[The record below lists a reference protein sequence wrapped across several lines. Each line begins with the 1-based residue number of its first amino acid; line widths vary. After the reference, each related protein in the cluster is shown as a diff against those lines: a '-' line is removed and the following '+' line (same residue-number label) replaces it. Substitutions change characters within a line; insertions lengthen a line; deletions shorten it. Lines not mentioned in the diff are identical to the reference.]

1 MICYW
6 SRCISSR
13 GATQWQQKQSVC
25 GKERLSSW
33 PGPSYPP
40 FKGRSSWKF
49 SVRCDYHISWRLRL
63 QSPLTHWIWPIL
75 IVFGKQG
82 WGEIEDKALRKIRCK
97 WCDHWSLN
105 GTVLQLNSSVS
116 CVATGISQ
124 HHLLPWTRAGPKACP
139 RGTWQSWFTWALR
152 LLHSCIGKQYQTLGK
167 HTCDKKSTLSI
178 AHLCPD
184 NQGSETASIT

>member
-6 SRCISSR
+6 SRYISSR
-13 GATQWQQKQSVC
+13 GATYRRQSQSVC

-49 SVRCDYHISWRLRL
+49 LARYDCHFSWCLRL

-82 WGEIEDKALRKIRCK
+82 RGGGIHDKALRKIRCK
-97 WCDHWSLN
+97 WCGHWSLN
-105 GTVLQLNSSVS
+105 GTVLRLNSSIS
-116 CVATGISQ
+116 CVAAGISQ
-124 HHLLPWTRAGPKACP
+124 HHLLPWTKACPKACP
-139 RGTWQSWFTWALR
+139 RGTWALR
-152 LLHSCIGKQYQTLGK
+152 LLRSCEGKQYQILGK
-167 HTCDKKSTLSI
+167 HSDS
-178 AHLCPD
+178 
-184 NQGSETASIT
+184 